1 MLCVLFNLQG
11 SAHRPAALKVAEAD
25 AASTGVTSLE
35 DAPVCFPGI
44 ASVAEDERKLQI
56 LVVDFSLDTE
66 ADDSEGLM

>member
-1 MLCVLFNLQG
+1 MLYILLDLLSCL
-11 SAHRPAALKVAEAD
+11 HRPAALKVAEAD
-25 AASTGVTSLE
+25 AASAGVTSLE

>member
-1 MLCVLFNLQG
+1 MLYILLDLLSCL
-11 SAHRPAALKVAEAD
+11 HRPAALKVAEAD
-25 AASTGVTSLE
+25 AASAGVAALE

-56 LVVDFSLDTE
+56 LIVDFSLDTE